1 MSSANLPVL
10 LLAFVGCALHAGFA
24 SADPERTPAQWL
36 DMMNR
41 GFLEASYDG
50 IFSYFSG
57 DDLSTLR
64 VVHTV
69 TNGVQRERLVH
80 LNGAPREIVR
90 TGDEVECI
98 LQPGDEILALESSI
112 PAGPFAR
119 AFSRAFEGV
128 SDHYTMSL
136 HGSDR
141 VANRQAIRLAVMPRD
156 AQRYGFR
163 LWLDQETG
171 LLLRSELVDMK
182 GTKLE
187 IFQFATLKVGGP
199 ISEKDLEPETGVGSH
214 TSHLSLESSVP
225 AETRRRV
232 SWQADWVPDG
242 FTMASWDI
250 RRTPSTS
257 KSIDTLMYSDGLAA
271 FSVFIEDMPE
281 NGANELVSRSGATV
295 AVSEVVTG
303 GPKQGHHLVTV
314 VGEIP
319 TATAQRIAQSI
330 RYISE

>member
-1 MSSANLPVL
+1 MSPANLPVL
-10 LLAFVGCALHAGFA
+10 LLSLVGYAFLGSTA
-24 SADPERTPAQWL
+24 SADPERTPEQWL

-41 GFLEASYDG
+41 GFLESSYDG
-50 IFSYFSG
+50 IFSYYSG

-64 VVHTV
+64 IVHTV

-80 LNGAPREIVR
+80 LNGAPREIIR

-98 LQPGDEILALESSI
+98 LRPGDEILALESSI

-128 SDHYTMSL
+128 SDHYTISL
-136 HGSDR
+136 HGTDR
-141 VANRQAIRLAVMPRD
+141 VANRQAVRLAVMPLD

-163 LWLDQETG
+163 LWLDEETG

-182 GTKLE
+182 GNKLE

-199 ISEKDLEPETGVGSH
+199 ISEKDLAPETDSGSL
-214 TSHLSLESSVP
+214 TSHMSLESSAP
-225 AETRRRV
+225 AQERRKV
-232 SWQADWVPDG
+232 NWQAAWVPDG

-250 RRTPSTS
+250 RRTPSS
-257 KSIDTLMYSDGLAA
+257 LKSVDTLMYSDGLAT

-281 NGANELVSRSGATV
+281 SGASELVSRSGATV

-303 GPKQGHHLVTV
+303 GPEDAHHLVTV

-319 TATAQRIAQSI
+319 TTTAQRIAQSI
-330 RYISE
+330 RYVTE

>member
-1 MSSANLPVL
+1 MSSANLSVL
-10 LLAFVGCALHAGFA
+10 LLSFVGFALLAA
-24 SADPERTPAQWL
+24 PVSADPERTPAQWL

-41 GFLEASYDG
+41 GFVEASYDG
-50 IFSYFSG
+50 VFSYFSG

-69 TNGVQRERLVH
+69 KNGVQRERLVH

-112 PAGPFAR
+112 PSGPFAR

-128 SDHYTMSL
+128 SDNYTMSL

-141 VANRQAIRLAVMPRD
+141 VASRQAIRLAVMPRD

-163 LWLDQETG
+163 LWLDQDTG
-171 LLLRSELVDMK
+171 LLLRSELIDMK
-182 GTKLE
+182 GNKLE
-187 IFQFATLKVGGP
+187 IFQFATLSVGGP
-199 ISEKDLEPETGVGSH
+199 ISEKDLAPETGQGSL
-214 TSHLSLESSVP
+214 TSHLTLESLAP
-225 AETRRRV
+225 AEAQRKV
-232 SWQADWVPDG
+232 SWRADWVPDG

-250 RRTPSTS
+250 RRTPSTR
-257 KSIDTLMYSDGLAA
+257 KSVDTLMYSDGLAA

-281 NGANELVSRSGATV
+281 SGASALVSRSGATV

-303 GPKQGHHLVTV
+303 GPEDVHHLVTV

-330 RYISE
+330 RYVAQ